1 MLAFF
6 PAAMHPQVVHFTIV
20 LAIIGV
26 AFRLVSLL
34 GKPAFA
40 SPAATTLLVLA
51 ALSAVVSVQ
60 TGTAAHG
67 PVERVPGS
75 RPAVVAHEEA
85 GELAQTVLLVL
96 GVVEMAALALRRS
109 PKVKLVHGLAAVV
122 GLAAVF
128 AVYEA
133 GEHGGALVYSYAG
146 GIGIRTGDPKD
157 VERLFIAGAYQ
168 QALADR
174 KAGKAEQAATLIVD
188 TVNRFPADP
197 ELRLLAAESSLL
209 DRKDAQAALA
219 ALGQIQLPD
228 QNRVLAFRK
237 ATLLADAYVAAGQK
251 EAAVAALEDVLKT
264 FPNPRLQKRIDELK
278 GK

>member
-1 MLAFF
+1 MLALF

-20 LAIIGV
+20 LAIVGV

-96 GVVEMAALALRRS
+96 GVVELAALALRRS

-209 DRKDAQAALA
+209 DRKDAQAAID
-219 ALGQIQLPD
+219 ALGQIQLPE

-251 EAAVAALEDVLKT
+251 AAAVAALEGVLKT
-264 FPNPRLQKRIDELK
+264 FPNPRLQKRIDELQ

>member
-96 GVVEMAALALRRS
+96 GVVELAALALRRS

>member
-96 GVVEMAALALRRS
+96 GVVELAALALRRS

-209 DRKDAQAALA
+209 DRKDAQAAID
-219 ALGQIQLPD
+219 ALGQIQLPE

-251 EAAVAALEDVLKT
+251 EAAVAALEGVLKT
-264 FPNPRLQKRIDELK
+264 FPNPRLQKRIDELQ

>member
-1 MLAFF
+1 MLALF

-34 GKPAFA
+34 GSPDFA

-96 GVVEMAALALRRS
+96 GVVELAALALRRS

-174 KAGKAEQAATLIVD
+174 KAGRAEQAATLIVD

-209 DRKDAQAALA
+209 DRKDAQAAID

-237 ATLLADAYVAAGQK
+237 ATLLADAYVATGQK
-251 EAAVAALEDVLKT
+251 AAAVAALEGVLTT

>member
-1 MLAFF
+1 MPALF

-40 SPAATTLLVLA
+40 SPAATTLLLLA
-51 ALSAVVSVQ
+51 ALAAVVSVQ

-75 RPAVVAHEEA
+75 RPAVVAHEES

-96 GVVEMAALALRRS
+96 GVVELAALALRRS

-122 GLAAVF
+122 GLAAVC

-133 GEHGGALVYSYAG
+133 GEHGGELVYSYSG

-168 QALADR
+168 QALTDR
-174 KAGKAEQAATLIVD
+174 KAGQAEQAASLIAD
-188 TVNRFPADP
+188 TVARFPADP
-197 ELRLLAAESSLL
+197 ELRLLAAESQLV
-209 DRKDAQAALA
+209 DRQDAQAAID
-219 ALGQIQLPD
+219 ALGQIQLPE

-237 ATLLADAYVAAGQK
+237 ATLLADAYEAAGQK
-251 EAAVAALEDVLKT
+251 DAAITALETVLKT

>member
-96 GVVEMAALALRRS
+96 GVVELAALALRRS
-109 PKVKLVHGLAAVV
+109 PKVQLVHGLAAVV

-251 EAAVAALEDVLKT
+251 EAAVAALEGVLKT

>member
-1 MLAFF
+1 MLALF

-20 LAIIGV
+20 LAIVGV

-96 GVVEMAALALRRS
+96 GVVELAALALRRS

-188 TVNRFPADP
+188 TVERFPADP

-209 DRKDAQAALA
+209 DRKDAQAAID
-219 ALGQIQLPD
+219 ALGQIQLPE

-251 EAAVAALEDVLKT
+251 EAAVAALEGVLKT
-264 FPNPRLQKRIDELK
+264 FPNPRLQKRIDELQ

>member
-96 GVVEMAALALRRS
+96 GVVELAALALRRS

-251 EAAVAALEDVLKT
+251 EAAVAALEGVLKT

>member
-96 GVVEMAALALRRS
+96 GVVELAALALRRS
-109 PKVKLVHGLAAVV
+109 PKVQLVHGLAAVV

-209 DRKDAQAALA
+209 DRKDAQAAID
-219 ALGQIQLPD
+219 ALGQIQLPE

-251 EAAVAALEDVLKT
+251 EAAVAALEGVLKT
-264 FPNPRLQKRIDELK
+264 FPNPRLQKRIDELQ

>member
-1 MLAFF
+1 MLALF

-20 LAIIGV
+20 LAIVGV

-96 GVVEMAALALRRS
+96 GVVELAALALRRS

-209 DRKDAQAALA
+209 DRKDAQAAID
-219 ALGQIQLPD
+219 ALGQIQLPE

-251 EAAVAALEDVLKT
+251 EAAVAALEGVLKT
-264 FPNPRLQKRIDELK
+264 FPNPRLQKRIDELQ

>member
-1 MLAFF
+1 
-6 PAAMHPQVVHFTIV
+6 MHPQVVHFTIV

-67 PVERVPGS
+67 PVERAPGS

-96 GVVEMAALALRRS
+96 GVVELAALALRRS

-174 KAGKAEQAATLIVD
+174 KAGRAEQAATLIVD

-209 DRKDAQAALA
+209 DRKDAQAAID

-237 ATLLADAYVAAGQK
+237 ATLLADAYVATGQK
-251 EAAVAALEDVLKT
+251 AAAVAALEGVLKT

>member
-1 MLAFF
+1 MTALF
-6 PAAMHPQVVHFTIV
+6 PAALHPQVVHFTIV
-20 LAIIGV
+20 LVIIGV

-75 RPAVVAHEEA
+75 RPAVEAHEES
-85 GELAQTVLLVL
+85 GERARTVLLVL
-96 GVVEMAALALRRS
+96 GVVELAALALRRS
-109 PKVKLVHGLAAVV
+109 PRVKLAHGAAALV

-133 GEHGGALVYSYAG
+133 GEHGGELVYSYAG
-146 GIGIRTGDPKD
+146 GVGIRSGDPKD

-168 QALADR
+168 QAMADR
-174 KAGKAEQAATLIVD
+174 KADRPEQAAALIAD
-188 TVNRFPADP
+188 TAARFPADP
-197 ELRLLAAESSLL
+197 ELRLLAAESQLL
-209 DRKDAQAALA
+209 DRKDAQAAIE
-219 ALGQIQLPD
+219 ALGQVQVPD

-237 ATLLADAYVAAGQK
+237 ATLLADAHEAAGQK
-251 EAAVAALEDVLKT
+251 DAAVAALETVLKT
-264 FPNPRLQKRIDELK
+264 FPNPRLQRRVDELK

>member
-1 MLAFF
+1 MTALF
-6 PAAMHPQVVHFTIV
+6 PAALHPQVVHFTIV
-20 LAIIGV
+20 LVIIGV

-75 RPAVVAHEEA
+75 RPAVEAHEEA
-85 GELAQTVLLVL
+85 GELARTVLLVL
-96 GVVEMAALALRRS
+96 GVVELAALALRRS
-109 PKVKLVHGLAAVV
+109 PRVKLVHGAAALV

-133 GEHGGALVYSYAG
+133 GEHGGELVYSYAG
-146 GIGIRTGDPKD
+146 GVGIRSGDPKD

-168 QALADR
+168 QAMADR
-174 KAGKAEQAATLIVD
+174 KADRPEQAAALITD
-188 TVNRFPADP
+188 LAARFPADP
-197 ELRLLAAESSLL
+197 ELRLLAAESQLL
-209 DRKDAQAALA
+209 DRKDAQAAID
-219 ALGQIQLPD
+219 ALGQVQVPD

-237 ATLLADAYVAAGQK
+237 ATLLADAYEAAGQK
-251 EAAVAALEDVLKT
+251 DAAVAALETVLKT
-264 FPNPRLQKRIDELK
+264 FPNPRLQKRVDELR

>member
-20 LAIIGV
+20 LAIVGV

-96 GVVEMAALALRRS
+96 GVVELAALALRRS
-109 PKVKLVHGLAAVV
+109 PKVQLVHGLAAVV

-251 EAAVAALEDVLKT
+251 EAAVAALEGVLKT

>member
-1 MLAFF
+1 MTALF
-6 PAAMHPQVVHFTIV
+6 PAALHPQVVHFTIV
-20 LAIIGV
+20 LVIIGV

-34 GKPAFA
+34 GRPAFA

-75 RPAVVAHEEA
+75 RPAVEAHEES
-85 GELAQTVLLVL
+85 GERARTVLLVL
-96 GVVEMAALALRRS
+96 GVVELAALALRRS
-109 PKVKLVHGLAAVV
+109 PRVKLAHGAAALV

-133 GEHGGALVYSYAG
+133 GEHGGELVYSYAG
-146 GIGIRTGDPKD
+146 GVGIRSGDPKD

-168 QALADR
+168 QAMADR
-174 KAGKAEQAATLIVD
+174 KADRPEQAAALIAD
-188 TVNRFPADP
+188 TAARFPADP
-197 ELRLLAAESSLL
+197 ELRLLAAESQLL
-209 DRKDAQAALA
+209 DRKDAQAAIE
-219 ALGQIQLPD
+219 ALGQVQVPD

-237 ATLLADAYVAAGQK
+237 ATLLADAHEAAGQK
-251 EAAVAALEDVLKT
+251 DAAVAALETVLKT
-264 FPNPRLQKRIDELK
+264 FPNPRLQRRVDELK

>member
-1 MLAFF
+1 MLALF

-20 LAIIGV
+20 LAIVGV

-96 GVVEMAALALRRS
+96 GVVELAALALRRS
-109 PKVKLVHGLAAVV
+109 PKVQLVHGLAAVV

-209 DRKDAQAALA
+209 DRKDAQAAID
-219 ALGQIQLPD
+219 ALGQIQLPE

-251 EAAVAALEDVLKT
+251 EAAVAALEGVLKT
-264 FPNPRLQKRIDELK
+264 FPNPRLQKRIDELQ